1 MANEDK
7 NTEDTFIV
15 MRSILT
21 DMERDNIE
29 MKRML
34 DRTNRTI
41 AKTKEHIERLERL
54 KVWTEHN
61 LHERFHR

>member
-7 NTEDTFIV
+7 NTEETFIV
-15 MRSILT
+15 MRSILS
-21 DMERDNIE
+21 DVEKDNIE

-34 DRTNRTI
+34 KRTNATI
-41 AKTKEHIERLERL
+41 AKTKERIEQLKRL

-61 LHERFHR
+61 LHEQFHR